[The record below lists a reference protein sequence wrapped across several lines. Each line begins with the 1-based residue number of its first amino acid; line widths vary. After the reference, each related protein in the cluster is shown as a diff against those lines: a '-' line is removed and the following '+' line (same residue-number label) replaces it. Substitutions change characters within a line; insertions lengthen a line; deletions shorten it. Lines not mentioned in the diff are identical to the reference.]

1 MIVGDEHI
9 AVISAEGR
17 LPVELDREA
26 LFVVPAAFERLRL
39 VAMRGARGALPIRGQ
54 ISGPL
59 SNLDQAVRNAVV
71 EGDERFFTVIDRS
84 ALEEAIKAITDQAA
98 LKGVRL
104 NRLASEYAA
113 AAAVYQATI
122 WFGHDRNVPRAIRDG
137 LVPGSVRWRL
147 LSQLSSWTPREI

>member
-9 AVISAEGR
+9 AVIAAEGR
-17 LPVELDREA
+17 LPAELDREA
-26 LFVVPAAFERLRL
+26 LFVVPAAYERLRL
-39 VAMRGARGALPIRGQ
+39 VGMKEERGALPTRGQ
-54 ISGPL
+54 ISSRL
-59 SNLDQAVRNAVV
+59 SRLDRAVRDAVV
-71 EGDERFFTVIDRS
+71 ARDGGLFTVIDRS
-84 ALEEAIKAITDQAA
+84 ALEEAIEAITGEAA
-98 LKGVRL
+98 LKEVRL

-147 LSQLSSWTPREI
+147 LSQLPSWNR